1 MTTSVSA
8 GGPDGQRGVDI
19 GKHEADSTV
28 AGSAPADYA
37 SKHGTASHQGRE
49 PVLSVHNLAK
59 HFPIRSKGLIRRKIG
74 DVHAVC
80 DVSFDIYE
88 NETLCIVGESGCGKT
103 TTGRLVLN
111 LISATTGHVMWQGHD
126 LTQISNR
133 QMRPLRRDMQIVFQ
147 DPFASLDP
155 RMTVNELVAEPL
167 RIHGL
172 YGSKDN
178 GRRQI
183 RELLAQ
189 VGLNP
194 EHGSRYSHEFSG
206 GQRQRIGIAR
216 ALALKPK
223 LLVLDEPVSALDVS
237 IQAGVI
243 NLLQDLQSELGLA
256 FMFISHDL
264 SVIRHIADR
273 VVVMYL
279 GKVVETA
286 DAEELFRRPTHP
298 YTQALMS
305 AIPLPD
311 PVKER
316 ERKRI
321 LLTGDVPSPVNPP
334 SGCRFR
340 TRCPK
345 FRDELNN
352 AQREWCVNV
361 EPPLEDKFNV
371 HRAAC
376 HFASARSDILEI
388 GQPRQAEPSALAV
401 WPEGRPTDEQASAP
415 MVCLPGE
422 TREPQRLDDDVV
434 VDAEGELVREG
445 EASG

>member
-1 MTTSVSA
+1 M
-8 GGPDGQRGVDI
+8 
-19 GKHEADSTV
+19 
-28 AGSAPADYA
+28 SAPATVP
-37 SKHGTASHQGRE
+37 TAAPHAAAE
-49 PVLSVHNLAK
+49 PVLSVHGLAK
-59 HFPIRSKGLIRRKIG
+59 HFPIRSKGLTRRKIG
-74 DVHAVC
+74 EVHAVC
-80 DVSFDIYE
+80 NVDFDIYP
-88 NETLCIVGESGCGKT
+88 NETVCVVGESGCGKT

-111 LISATTGHVMWQGHD
+111 LIGASHGSVTYQGREITTMSQ
-126 LTQISNR
+126 R
-133 QMRPLRRDMQIVFQ
+133 QMRPLRRDMQVVFQ

-155 RMTVNELVAEPL
+155 RMTVNEIVAEPL
-167 RIHGL
+167 RIHGR
-172 YGSKDN
+172 YGDS
-178 GRRQI
+178 GREQVRS
-183 RELLAQ
+183 LLRQ

-194 EHGSRYSHEFSG
+194 EHGNRYAHEFSG

-243 NLLQDLQSELGLA
+243 NLLEDLQTELGLA
-256 FMFISHDL
+256 YLFISHDL

-273 VVVMYL
+273 VLVMYL
-279 GKVVETA
+279 GKVVESA
-286 DAEELFRRPTHP
+286 EAEELFRRPSHP

-345 FRDELNN
+345 FANELTNP
-352 AQREWCVNV
+352 QREWCVNV
-361 EPPLEDKFNV
+361 EPPLEGKFSTPTGL
-371 HRAAC
+371 HTAAC
-376 HFASARSDILEI
+376 HFAEVRLDILDTA
-388 GQPRQAEPSALAV
+388 GQAGRLRPDLAT
-401 WPEGRPTDEQASAP
+401 WPTTVPTDEQASQSPVCAP
-415 MVCLPGE
+415 DEAAQV
-422 TREPQRLDDDVV
+422 PQRLGSDVQ
-434 VDAEGELVREG
+434 VDAEGELVIQ
-445 EASG
+445 ADA

>member
-1 MTTSVSA
+1 M
-8 GGPDGQRGVDI
+8 
-19 GKHEADSTV
+19 
-28 AGSAPADYA
+28 SAPATVEESTPAPDR
-37 SKHGTASHQGRE
+37 GE
-49 PVLSVHNLAK
+49 PVLSVRNLVK

-80 DVSFDIYE
+80 DVSFDIHDR
-88 NETLCIVGESGCGKT
+88 ETLCIVGESGCGKT

-111 LISATTGHVMWQGHD
+111 LIQPSAGQVVWRGQD
-126 LTQISNR
+126 LTTMSQR
-133 QMRPLRRDMQIVFQ
+133 GMRPLRRDMQIVFQ

-155 RMTVNELVAEPL
+155 RMTVNELIAEPL
-167 RIHGL
+167 RIHGRYRGE
-172 YGSKDN
+172 YG
-178 GRRQI
+178 GRKQV

-194 EHGSRYSHEFSG
+194 EHGARYAHEFSG

-243 NLLQDLQSELGLA
+243 NLLEDLQQEYGLSY
-256 FMFISHDL
+256 MFISHDL

-273 VVVMYL
+273 VLVMYL

-286 DAEELFRRPTHP
+286 EVDELFNRPAHP

-340 TRCPK
+340 TRCQK
-345 FRDELNN
+345 FANELDN

-361 EPPLEDKFNV
+361 EPTLEAKFTG
-371 HRAAC
+371 HEAAC
-376 HFASARSDILEI
+376 HFAAARTDILVVGEERKPI
-388 GQPRQAEPSALAV
+388 LPDLAQ
-401 WPEGRPTDEQASAP
+401 WPTGRPSDELASAP
-415 MVCLPGE
+415 MTCVPGGE
-422 TREPQRLDDDVV
+422 RREPTRLSDHVT
-434 VDAEGELVREG
+434 VDAEGELVVEG
-445 EASG
+445 QPGETHL